1 MYNQH
6 NIPDKSYLKG
16 LKGESLF
23 FEIYSDAIKAPD
35 KVDYEQ
41 KIDAF
46 LNGKSVAIKATY
58 NQRYNSFWVETANLS
73 GFGPDAWLNH
83 DVDMVAFIDDINME
97 VIMVSATTLR
107 SVIDNGDFFTMTN
120 YRRKNGKMV
129 HYRIKSI
136 PKEVLKNE
144 TMVRGKLE

>member
-1 MYNQH
+1 
-6 NIPDKSYLKG
+6 
-16 LKGESLF
+16 
-23 FEIYSDAIKAPD
+23 
-35 KVDYEQ
+35 
-41 KIDAF
+41 
-46 LNGKSVAIKATY
+46 VAIKATY